1 MRVEKS
7 DDLIQELEEISNLLS
22 RKNRRDYSPTHLE
35 ILLNKKIKAV
45 EHNHNKLL
53 INDEITVERK
63 TDQIEDALYKT
74 NKIVY
79 ENKKKLSSQQ
89 LMEIKILRVALIV
102 SLMRYWGDGGSLRL
116 RGIANALA
124 NILSGLSTLELEDI
138 LVDEHDENYSKRVML
153 GFSHLN
159 NMSMLFYL
167 ASTSIYNIQKNT
179 LEEWVANVLTN
190 QGKLLVLI
198 REIWDIPKIYRWGKK
213 EVQKTNFQF
222 IGEIIS
228 SIPYIIRFLI
238 ISTAR
243 YGGTWPDKLSSFPF
257 LEVTSQEIVFN
268 SIQSLLEET
277 ERYID
282 DFKKVVYEGELFDPN
297 DEPLEDP
304 TIKTSLDLFEGAK
317 LVTKGIRLSY
327 EITLLDK
334 KESIEKLRILAE
346 NILYYLDQKKE
357 ELNSVEFMKS
367 NKGDEILNNLF
378 YFLMSLGVLASA
390 KKDLTILER
399 LKEKVGVYLSE
410 EGKERF
416 PQFSC
421 QYAATVLTVASELS
435 KPGTMLNAAEDIIEG
450 SKLIKMQP
458 RDSFSLYLMGQLTKL
473 ALGHIQPVKFN
484 ELINKKYSEH
494 AVFFDTQLAEEIKE
508 YLHAINQAIKG
519 ETSIYHLGRQL
530 KTTPFDQYSML
541 IPKLDK
547 YARVRG
553 YDFILYLP
561 FNLANDYVYS

>member
-1 MRVEKS
+1 MKIERS
-7 DDLIQELEEISNLLS
+7 GDLIQELEEINNLLS
-22 RKNRRDYSPTHLE
+22 NKNRREYSITHLD

-45 EHNHNKLL
+45 KHNHNKLL

-74 NKIVY
+74 NKLVY
-79 ENKKKLSSQQ
+79 EKRKRLNNQQ

-138 LVDEHDENYSKRVML
+138 LVDKDDKNYSKSVML
-153 GFSHLN
+153 GFNHLN

-167 ASTSIYNIQKNT
+167 ASTSIYNIQANT

-198 REIWDIPKIYRWGKK
+198 REIWDIPQIYRWGKK
-213 EVQKTNFQF
+213 EAQKTSFQF

-238 ISTAR
+238 VSTGR
-243 YGGTWPDKLSSFPF
+243 YAGTWPDKLSSFPF
-257 LEVTSQEIVFN
+257 LEVTSQEIIFN

-277 ERYID
+277 EKYIN
-282 DFKKVVYEGELFDPN
+282 DFKRVVFEGEIFDPN

-317 LVTKGIRLSY
+317 LVTSGIKLSY
-327 EITLLDK
+327 EITIQGK
-334 KESIEKLRILAE
+334 KESIEKLSQLAE
-346 NILYYLDQKKE
+346 KILYYLEQKKE

-367 NKGDEILNNLF
+367 NKGDEILNNL
-378 YFLMSLGVLASA
+378 YYYLMSLGVLASN

-399 LKEKVGVYLSE
+399 LKEKVGVYLSA
-410 EGKERF
+410 EGRERF
-416 PQFSC
+416 PQFCC
-421 QYAATVLTVASELS
+421 QYSATVLTVASEVN
-435 KPGTMLNAAEDIIEG
+435 KPKTMLKAAENIIEG
-450 SKLIKMQP
+450 SKLIMMQP
-458 RDSFSLYLMGQLTKL
+458 RDSFSLYLMGQVTKL
-473 ALGHIQPVKFN
+473 ALGHIQPGKFN

-494 AVFFDTQLAEEIKE
+494 AIFFDTTLAEEIKE

-519 ETSIYHLGRQL
+519 ETSIYQLERQL

-541 IPKLDK
+541 IPKLDN

-553 YDFILYLP
+553 YDFIMYLP